1 MGIEVSKV
9 NSKPHIKSVKKL
21 PDTRWACRSD
31 AILYAW
37 KYSRCTSKSSS
48 YSTKGYLHTLLC
60 TICINIVEHNRHLF
74 LMAKITSFIHDYT
87 ESGSGIQAPQCDFHI
102 WLEYSPNTDRM
113 YCFVCRAFT
122 HKWILPWFHLEHKLV
137 DGRML
142 KVHFRNIKQVQF
154 LSKLLCV

>member
-1 MGIEVSKV
+1 MYKQKFELF
-9 NSKPHIKSVKKL
+9 NQRLFTHI
-21 PDTRWACRSD
+21 AMYY
-31 AILYAW
+31 LYIQC
-37 KYSRCTSKSSS
+37 SLTFLE
-48 YSTKGYLHTLLC
+48 LHS
-60 TICINIVEHNRHLF
+60 INIAEHNRHLF

-87 ESGSGIQAPQCDFHI
+87 ESGSSIQAPQCDFHI